1 MSRGTDAPLLID
13 ADAVLTCSV
22 AFKRFEAIVRRH
34 GEIAKHLGVVEHPK
48 LLECGLLNTI
58 RE

>member
-1 MSRGTDAPLLID
+1 LLID